1 MSKIYTSIDQL
12 IGNTPLLRLTNIEKK
27 YNLQAKLLAKHEG
40 NATMQAAL
48 VYRGG
53 KENADKF
60 LATQDEYFNNAGGGV
75 NG

>member
-1 MSKIYTSIDQL
+1 
-12 IGNTPLLRLTNIEKK
+12 
-27 YNLQAKLLAKHEG
+27 
-40 NATMQAAL
+40 MQAAL

-60 LATQDEYFNNAGGGV
+60 LATQDKYFNNAGGGV